1 MPPIAAA
8 FFPPLKSPRDWAFE
22 IVSWP
27 QRVGMRRGQLRL
39 IAHRPPLRQPP
50 SDETSRGFVVGRL
63 LDIPQRSRGSSP
75 QFLLSV
81 EPSQTNACQERAAV
95 AGLDSCVWL
104 LVPRCPGP
112 AAPLLHPPEG
122 PGSENL
128 ILVPMPKQPTGTPSE
143 KPPAPS
149 VQEKTG
155 PVPFHCG
162 RPKPI
167 PIVRVEAEGRRFNA
181 VLAPFGSA
189 PYRTCPGEH
198 GTRRTALGGGQA
210 GEVGYARAPGRSLK
224 ESVTLGQ
231 RDALPACLPDAR
243 YGTWLCF
250 G

>member
-1 MPPIAAA
+1 
-8 FFPPLKSPRDWAFE
+8 
-22 IVSWP
+22 
-27 QRVGMRRGQLRL
+27 
-39 IAHRPPLRQPP
+39 
-50 SDETSRGFVVGRL
+50 
-63 LDIPQRSRGSSP
+63 
-75 QFLLSV
+75 LSV
-81 EPSQTNACQERAAV
+81 GFSTFHKEVVAHPRNSSSVSSLPKPMPVRNAPPWPA
-95 AGLDSCVWL
+95 LDSCVWL

-155 PVPFHCG
+155 PVPFHRG